1 MEFLINEFTTDK
13 NNGKMRK
20 KTEKTKKT
28 KLQFYFS
35 RMILIWW
42 LLTSYS
48 ILIRMKCIL
57 AVQFQ
62 YMNSTAIAH
71 IHVCRSQH
79 TSVNIYRK
87 FMCRCLSLTHTT
99 NRIFHLAQKYQ
110 LAFVRIKSVHKL
122 QEIWLQIRWYSYL
135 FNKNWKNHS
144 QITIKSQLKV
154 QY

>member
-13 NNGKMRK
+13 NNGEMRRQQ
-20 KTEKTKKT
+20 TEKNEKT

-57 AVQFQ
+57 AVRFQ

-71 IHVCRSQH
+71 THACRWCDTQVLTYTENSSVAVCH
-79 TSVNIYRK
+79 
-87 FMCRCLSLTHTT
+87 SLT
-99 NRIFHLAQKYQ
+99 Q
-110 LAFVRIKSVHKL
+110 
-122 QEIWLQIRWYSYL
+122 QIAS
-135 FNKNWKNHS
+135 FN
-144 QITIKSQLKV
+144 
-154 QY
+154 